1 MTANCRTG
9 EITRNGMPAPELGAL
24 GNDWENFYLTPGQ
37 NQIGFSYSDWV
48 PAGYAPK
55 MGVKYREVYL

>member
-1 MTANCRTG
+1 
-9 EITRNGMPAPELGAL
+9 MPAPELGAL